1 MSGGSKKVTVGY
13 WYKLLYQFGLVR
25 GPVDAFLEFRGGDR
39 VAWKGVLTE
48 SGRITINK
56 PNLWGGEKSE
66 GGLSGD
72 LDVMFGEADQGPN
85 DYLAAQLGADQP
97 SYRGKLTT
105 IWRGGRWGAMN
116 PYPKKAA
123 MKVRRILK
131 GWDGD
136 ACWYPEKAPIGLI
149 APGPLA
155 LYFALD
161 LSGSMNAVTANG
173 NTRLANMKAAMTD
186 ALAFIGEV
194 VLSSGVGLD
203 IMIVGWGGQAASLLD
218 RETITRR
225 GVTEATLA
233 QLVDWV
239 QARSAIYGVTHF
251 PSAVADA
258 GIFFDG
264 SPANYLR
271 LALFITDGVPSIG
284 AGGTAEEAEEAAT
297 SAGKSLLSIPGI
309 RSYGINID
317 LDDISQTSNM
327 DNTPQDGVPV
337 VSGGDPHALTNAIV
351 EALSGL
357 FGMNPAHIIYDSLT
371 AEDMLGEPVAMIN
384 DASFRAAADQLFN
397 EGFGLCMSYDGE
409 AIDEFQQRI
418 CDVIGAGLTQSRVD
432 GLYYLDL
439 IRGDYDLDTLPI
451 IGSDDIVE
459 FAQEPSVLTEQP
471 NQVSVEWFDQQEKVE
486 RVAGPLQ
493 ALGAIQAAGR
503 VIPETRTYKELST
516 ENLALRVGARDLQ
529 ALSAPTSRF
538 RMTLN
543 RRSFDLRPGRSF
555 RLQYPEE
562 GIADMVC
569 VLGDIDS
576 GTLVDGRIRIV
587 AVQDVFGFPSTV
599 YVEGEPG
606 LAEPPDDTP
615 GASPHQAVIEAPYV
629 ELVANI
635 SRADLAVLPVDVGM
649 LMTIATP
656 ATNGLNYAINTAAV
670 GEEYGERG
678 YAEWCPTATVV
689 EESGYLDTAFT
700 LAAGFGLS
708 DVMLGTWALWE
719 DEIVRV
725 DAIDPVAGTL
735 ALGRACADTIRAKH
749 AAGSRIYFCGDW
761 GGTDSREYVD
771 GETVRVKLLTR
782 TNADEQTIDT
792 APELTVAMSQ
802 RYYRPYPPAQFRI
815 NGLDYPV
822 DEPFDSAVAVSWV
835 HRDRLLQDDKLI
847 DATAGSIGPEPGVQ
861 YYVRVTAL
869 DADRLPLGEAL
880 DVLVDGNA
888 HSVLAS
894 DITATAYAEA
904 PYFRIGVRATRDGL
918 DSWAE
923 PSVVVTGLLQAP
935 TNFTAVAETY

>member
-1 MSGGSKKVTVGY
+1 MSGGSKKTTVGY
-13 WYKLLYQFGLVR
+13 WYRLLYHFGLVR
-25 GPVDAFLEFRGGDR
+25 GPVDAFLEFRAGDR
-39 VAWKGVLTE
+39 VAWQGVLTE

-72 LDVMFGEADQGPN
+72 IDVMFGEADQAPN

-97 SYRGKLTT
+97 SYRGKMTAV
-105 IWRGGRWGAMN
+105 WRGGRWGAMN

-136 ACWYPEKAPIGLI
+136 APWYPEKAQIGLI
-149 APGPLA
+149 AHDPLA
-155 LYFALD
+155 LYIALD
-161 LSGSMNAVTANG
+161 LSGSMNTMTANG
-173 NTRLANMKAAMTD
+173 NTRLENMKAAMTA
-186 ALAFIGEV
+186 ALEWIGEV
-194 VLSSGVGLD
+194 ILPTGIGLD
-203 IMIVGWGGQAASLLD
+203 IIIVGWGGQVGDLLARESIGHRDVGELRLAHLIAS
-218 RETITRR
+218 
-225 GVTEATLA
+225 
-233 QLVDWV
+233 V
-239 QARSAIYGVTHF
+239 QDLSASYGITHF

-258 GIFFDG
+258 DSFFSG
-264 SPANYLR
+264 SPAEYLR
-271 LALFITDGVPSIG
+271 LALFITDGVPNIG
-284 AGGTAEEAEEAAT
+284 AGGTSEEAEAAAT
-297 SAGKSLLSIPGI
+297 SAGQTLLGIAGI

-317 LDDISQTSNM
+317 LADTSQTSKM

-337 VSGGDPHALTNAIV
+337 VGGDDPQALTNAIV

-357 FGMNPAHIIYDSLT
+357 LGMNPAHILYDTLT
-371 AEDMLGEPVAMIN
+371 APDMLGEPVAMIN
-384 DASFRAAADQLFN
+384 DASFRAAADQLFT
-397 EGFGLCMSYDGE
+397 EGFGLCTSYDGE
-409 AIDEFQQRI
+409 PIDEFQQRL
-418 CDVIGAGLTQSRVD
+418 CDVIGASLTQSRVD

-439 IRGDYDLDTLPI
+439 IRGDYDLGTLPI
-451 IGSDDIVE
+451 IGADDIVE

-471 NQVSVEWFDQQEKVE
+471 NQVSVEWFDQQEKAE
-486 RVAGPLQ
+486 RATVPLQ

-538 RMTLN
+538 RLTIN
-543 RRSFDLRPGRSF
+543 RRSFDLRPGRPF
-555 RLQYPEE
+555 RLQYPAE

-587 AVQDVFGFPSTV
+587 AVQDVFGFPSAV

-615 GASPHQAVIEAPYV
+615 VAPPHQVAIEAPYV
-629 ELVANI
+629 EMVANI
-635 SRADLAVLPVDVGM
+635 SRADLAVLPVDVGV

-656 ATNGLNYAINTAAV
+656 ATNGLNYAIHTAAS
-670 GEEYGERG
+670 GEEYDERG
-678 YAEWCPTATVV
+678 TAEWCPTATVV
-689 EESGYLDTAFT
+689 EEAGYLDDAFT
-700 LAAGFGLS
+700 LTAWLELE
-708 DVMLGTWALWE
+708 DVAVGTWALWD

-725 DAIDPVAGTL
+725 DAIDPDAGTL
-735 ALGRACADTIRAKH
+735 TLGRACADTIPAKH

-761 GGTDSREYVD
+761 GGTDGREYVD

-782 TNADEQTIDT
+782 TSADEQAIAT
-792 APELTVAMSQ
+792 AQELTVAMVQ
-802 RYYRPYPPAQFRI
+802 RYYRPYPPALLRI

-822 DEPFDSAVAVSWV
+822 DEPFGSAVAVSWV
-835 HRDRLLQDDKLI
+835 HRDRLLQEDKLI

-869 DADRLPLGEAL
+869 DADLLPLGVAL
-880 DVLVDGNA
+880 DVLVDGSA
-888 HSVLAS
+888 HSVLAG
-894 DITATAYAEA
+894 DITATAYSDA
-904 PYFRIGVRATRDGL
+904 PYFRIGVRATRDGI

-935 TNFTAVAETY
+935 TNLTAVAEIY